1 MMVICFQCRA
11 VDEYD
16 IEQDNSKLPLEN
28 LKNFVD

>member
-1 MMVICFQCRA
+1 MMVICFQCGV